1 MKRLL
6 FLLPSLLFT
15 VAYSQTRIITAGS
28 AITEIVCALGEGDKI
43 VASDRTSLYPAFIQS
58 LPSIG
63 YRSGISAEGVISL
76 NPTIIIAE
84 RDYVDQ
90 AVLDQLSS
98 GKIKLVIVEKRSSF
112 EDTKKAIAQVA
123 TVLGREKEGKEL
135 IASNEAVLEEAK
147 ALVSK
152 TKSAPRVLCV
162 YNRGAA
168 TISVAGSTTF
178 SEILKYAGAT
188 NAIPGIDGYKPLN
201 TESLIAAD
209 PEYILM
215 VSSGLESIGG
225 IEGAI
230 KIPGVAQTTAG
241 KKKQIVSI
249 ESLKLTNFGP
259 RLGEAVKELV
269 LLIHPE
275 LKAK

>member
-6 FLLPSLLFT
+6 FLLPLLLFT

-28 AITEIVCALGEGDKI
+28 AITEIVCALGDGDKI
-43 VASDRTSLYPAFIQS
+43 VASDRTSLYPAFIQN

-123 TVLGREKEGKEL
+123 TVLGREKEGKQV
-135 IASNEAVLEEAK
+135 IASNEAALEEAK
-147 ALVSK
+147 ALISK
-152 TKSAPRVLCV
+152 AKSSPKVLCV

-168 TISVAGSTTF
+168 TISVAGNTTF

-188 NAIPGIDGYKPLN
+188 NAIPGVDGYKPLN

-215 VSSGLESIGG
+215 VSTGLESIGG
-225 IEGAI
+225 IEGAL

>member
-6 FLLPSLLFT
+6 FLLPLLLFT
-15 VAYSQTRIITAGS
+15 AVYSQTRIITAGS
-28 AITEIVCALGEGDKI
+28 AITEIVCALGDGDKI

-98 GKIKLVIVEKRSSF
+98 GKIELVIVEKRSSF

-123 TVLGREKEGKEL
+123 TVLGREKEGKQV
-135 IASNEAVLEEAK
+135 IASNEAALEEAK

-152 TKSAPRVLCV
+152 AKSSPKVLCV

-168 TISVAGSTTF
+168 TISVAGNTTF

-188 NAIPGIDGYKPLN
+188 NAIPGVDGYKPLN

-215 VSSGLESIGG
+215 VSTGLESIGG
-225 IEGAI
+225 IEGAL
-230 KIPGVAQTTAG
+230 KIPGVVQTTAG